1 MWHLKALW
9 FSRSNAKG
17 HCRVDAHF
25 CGLRRIQGD
34 LSVEGWLTYWLP
46 TLKNHITHKQFWI
59 FLVVFDLRTSNGN
72 CWENVATFWRSMPG
86 QHLKDFKAIMAQI
99 LRLRP
104 GYLWSIGV
112 VFDSSLFC
120 FISSIVFLLNPGW
133 LRVKPF
139 RHFGCDVD
147 TGWKKY
153 KHAVSCFGFTPVDSN
168 FKIKSCIL
176 WDTEFIN
183 CWQHFPK
190 KNWWDGAVP
199 WGQNWRSR
207 PNQIIE
213 EKGPAGQC
221 KVQGPRSLDKK
232 SHHWRSLSFE
242 YKFLKRCE
250 LVNCFCSECWIWC
263 YIPLQVAISS
273 VSNIC
278 MVFPIPSH
286 PLEFRFWKGLWRVSF
301 FLEQYIDFWL
311 DSSIGPSL
319 VRSWYLWMCWFGG
332 CMRWS
337 ARRTIFRIEQYSDA
351 EPFPQST

>member
-147 TGWKKY
+147 TGWK
-153 KHAVSCFGFTPVDSN
+153 SISM
-168 FKIKSCIL
+168 
-176 WDTEFIN
+176 
-183 CWQHFPK
+183 Q
-190 KNWWDGAVP
+190 
-199 WGQNWRSR
+199 
-207 PNQIIE
+207 
-213 EKGPAGQC
+213 
-221 KVQGPRSLDKK
+221 SL
-232 SHHWRSLSFE
+232 
-242 YKFLKRCE
+242 
-250 LVNCFCSECWIWC
+250 
-263 YIPLQVAISS
+263 A
-273 VSNIC
+273 
-278 MVFPIPSH
+278 
-286 PLEFRFWKGLWRVSF
+286 
-301 FLEQYIDFWL
+301 
-311 DSSIGPSL
+311 
-319 VRSWYLWMCWFGG
+319 
-332 CMRWS
+332 S
-337 ARRTIFRIEQYSDA
+337 ALLR
-351 EPFPQST
+351 